1 MGKKLVDEEDST
13 KLMRE
18 IISIREELNFERL
31 SFQNWF
37 RLESRER
44 ILMTILMRRLHD
56 EMIDKLQ

>member
-1 MGKKLVDEEDST
+1 MDEEDST

-44 ILMTILMRRLHD
+44 IFLKVSRTSDL
-56 EMIDKLQ
+56 

>member
-1 MGKKLVDEEDST
+1 MDEEDST